1 MARPKYIPTDRERR
15 VLDHVENPRY
25 DRQIV
30 NGLDPFINQSAPEA
44 MRGFYTPIELSD
56 LKQLKGTDRD
66 VEARMPVKITRHY
79 FEMARSSPALQ
90 RLVKASGDE
99 TANLEGEEDPA
110 SQLDY
115 SPVEGLLHKYELA
128 LLYVISTCSAH
139 CRFCYREDL
148 IARKDIER
156 ADGTVKKKGL
166 ARVNEVTDYIRAH
179 NAAVDANGGRH
190 PETGRPKLREIL
202 LSGGDPMVLPNSK
215 LAAWFTALAEA
226 GAEVIRVGTKEL
238 AFHPDRFDDAF
249 LSMLD
254 LFHEVY
260 PDVAVRLMVHFNHPD
275 ELLAKDAD
283 GSYAKGE
290 NGQLQWNTSTRRA
303 VDAVVSRGWVS
314 VENQSPIIRGVND
327 DPDALRILQR
337 TLKAAGIENHYFFGG
352 RNIVAYKAF
361 NVPIETAWHIL
372 NESQR
377 GLSGVESRARLAVVH
392 FKGKTEVAAV
402 TEEPIPGLPGAE
414 NGVVIFKVLR
424 SPGDARERGKTAI
437 VGRNPEALWFDD
449 YVDRVIIDEAGLFD
463 YLRVRRLTGVPS
475 RIPSRPSGKGQHRL
489 ARLASR
495 QRNGAAT
502 KGSTSTAPRSNR
514 SASRPVNNARY
525 TRGSWGGGPKRSN
538 SASTSAVVRV
548 LALKRWR
555 RSSASMRRCAA
566 E

>member
-1 MARPKYIPTDRERR
+1 MKRPKYIPTDRERR
-15 VLDHVENPRY
+15 VLDRVENPRY

-30 NGLDPFINQSAPEA
+30 NGLDAFINESAPTD
-44 MRGFYTPIELSD
+44 MRGFYTPVELSN
-56 LKQLKGTDRD
+56 LQQLKDTDRD
-66 VEARMPVKITRHY
+66 VEDRMPVKITRHY
-79 FEMARSSPALQ
+79 FEMARNSPALQ
-90 RLVKASGDE
+90 RLVKASPDE
-99 TANLEGEEDPA
+99 TVNLDGEEDPA

-115 SPVEGLLHKYELA
+115 SPVEGILHKYEMA

-139 CRFCYREDL
+139 CRFCYREEL

-166 ARVNEVTDYIRAH
+166 AQVKEVTDYIRAH
-179 NAAVDANGGRH
+179 NAAVDANGGSH

-254 LFHEVY
+254 HFHEVY
-260 PDVAVRLMVHFNHPD
+260 PDVALRLMVHFNHPD

-283 GSYAKGE
+283 GSYIKGE
-290 NGQLQWNTSTRRA
+290 HGHYQWHPSTRRA
-303 VDAVVSRGWVS
+303 VEAVVSRGWIC

-361 NVPIETAWHIL
+361 NVPIETAWQIL

-377 GLSGVESRARLAVVH
+377 GLSGVEAHARMTCVH

-402 TEEPIPGLPGAE
+402 TEDPIPGLPGAE

-424 SPGDARERGKTAI
+424 SPADARERGKTAI

-449 YVDRVIIDEAGLFD
+449 YVDRVILDEAGLFD
-463 YLRVRRLTGVPS
+463 YYRRPQPAPVS
-475 RIPSRPSGKGQHRL
+475 S
-489 ARLASR
+489 ARE
-495 QRNGAAT
+495 
-502 KGSTSTAPRSNR
+502 GSESVGAPRR
-514 SASRPVNNARY
+514 TPAERHRDEEIHKHR
-525 TRGSWGGGPKRSN
+525 T
-538 SASTSAVVRV
+538 
-548 LALKRWR
+548 
-555 RSSASMRRCAA
+555 AA
-566 E
+566 QPQG